1 MAKIIRLFNDK
12 EAKQEALVNHIE
24 DLLNMAKNGEIVNL
38 LISTE
43 HTDGT
48 IMTGYCNLDV
58 GEKQYML
65 SHVQV
70 DINYEI
76 TKINMSD
83 LIEWV
88 E

>member
-24 DLLNMAKNGEIVNL
+24 DLLNMAKNGEIVNF